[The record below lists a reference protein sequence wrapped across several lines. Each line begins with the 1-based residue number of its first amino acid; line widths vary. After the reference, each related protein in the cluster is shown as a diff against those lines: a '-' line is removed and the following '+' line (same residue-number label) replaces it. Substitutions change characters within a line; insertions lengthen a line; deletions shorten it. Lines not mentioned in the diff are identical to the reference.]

1 MSKFGL
7 LARNVLKCRV
17 SGIYPPRQIS
27 VRSFSSDGNQQEPSV
42 VGEEQEPA
50 ADPFLESSEGVV
62 YGRLSGISKNTLK
75 TDIIHFLEGCNLST
89 SDVKFEYNNSFA
101 PISMMLRFPSQSSFE
116 SALRQTI
123 RKGRLYRLDKIGSGQ
138 WDITESHDGR
148 TILLQGIA
156 RNAFREDIERFLCGC
171 NYDPSS
177 FRYVSRPGAQDSV
190 KAVAFRVATGL
201 EAANFQI
208 RRNRSICQ
216 NSPVTDLQ
224 KRGNENRGC
233 PAKGV
238 LGKISLLLD
247 MQQMLVVTELR
258 LLFNT
263 ECLLPACSENMEEGF
278 DVSDFRIWHNVHTMQ
293 RMSIVSSQTCAKAS
307 RVFVSI
313 ISQLE
318 ED

>member
-7 LARNVLKCRV
+7 LARNVLKCRF

-50 ADPFLESSEGVV
+50 ADPFLESSEGMSQAEP
-62 YGRLSGISKNTLK
+62 R
-75 TDIIHFLEGCNLST
+75 
-89 SDVKFEYNNSFA
+89 
-101 PISMMLRFPSQSSFE
+101 MLRFPSQSSFE

-177 FRYVSRPGAQDSV
+177 FRYVSRPGTQDSV

-201 EAANFQI
+201 EATNFQI

-216 NSPVTDLQ
+216 NSPVTVRVLQ
-224 KRGNENRGC
+224 
-233 PAKGV
+233 
-238 LGKISLLLD
+238 
-247 MQQMLVVTELR
+247 
-258 LLFNT
+258 
-263 ECLLPACSENMEEGF
+263 
-278 DVSDFRIWHNVHTMQ
+278 
-293 RMSIVSSQTCAKAS
+293 
-307 RVFVSI
+307 
-313 ISQLE
+313 
-318 ED
+318 